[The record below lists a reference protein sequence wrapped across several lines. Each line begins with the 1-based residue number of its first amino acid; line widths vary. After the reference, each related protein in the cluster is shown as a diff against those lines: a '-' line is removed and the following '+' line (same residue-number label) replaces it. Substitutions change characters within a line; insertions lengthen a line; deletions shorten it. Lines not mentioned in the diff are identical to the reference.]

1 MKFSPIIIALMLS
14 SLLESCALEEQTRAQ
29 SNIDNVEQGL
39 TPSMNTK
46 LANSERNSPAAT
58 EQFLMRIERVQ

>member
-1 MKFSPIIIALMLS
+1 MLS

-39 TPSMNTK
+39 TSSMNAN
-46 LANSERNSPAAT
+46 LANSENNSSAAT
-58 EQFLMRIERVQ
+58 ELFLITIERVQ

>member
-14 SLLESCALEEQTRAQ
+14 SLLESCALEEQTRVQ

-39 TPSMNTK
+39 TSSMNAN
-46 LANSERNSPAAT
+46 LANSENNSSAAT
-58 EQFLMRIERVQ
+58 ELFLITIERVQ

>member
-1 MKFSPIIIALMLS
+1 MKFSPMIIALMLS

-39 TPSMNTK
+39 TSSMNAN
-46 LANSERNSPAAT
+46 LANSENNSSAAT
-58 EQFLMRIERVQ
+58 ELFLITIERVQ

>member
-1 MKFSPIIIALMLS
+1 MKRRKRRRKHTKKQ
-14 SLLESCALEEQTRAQ
+14 EQTRAQ

-46 LANSERNSPAAT
+46 LANSERNSSAAT
-58 EQFLMRIERVQ
+58 ELFLTTIERVQ

>member
-1 MKFSPIIIALMLS
+1 MKFSPMIIALMLS
-14 SLLESCALEEQTRAQ
+14 SLLESCALEEQASAKSSR
-29 SNIDNVEQGL
+29 DNVEQGL

-58 EQFLMRIERVQ
+58 ELFLMTIERVQ

>member
-1 MKFSPIIIALMLS
+1 MKFSPMIIALMLS

-39 TPSMNTK
+39 TSSMNTN
-46 LANSERNSPAAT
+46 LAYSESNSSAAT
-58 EQFLMRIERVQ
+58 ELFLITIERVQ